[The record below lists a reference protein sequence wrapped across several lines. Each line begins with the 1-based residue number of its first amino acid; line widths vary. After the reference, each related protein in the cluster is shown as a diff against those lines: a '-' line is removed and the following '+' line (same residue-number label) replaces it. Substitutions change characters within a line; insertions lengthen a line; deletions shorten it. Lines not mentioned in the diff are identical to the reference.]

1 MNSIKFATIILIS
14 AWTVACN
21 NGENHNQIIT
31 PKTPQELKAELKEIE
46 RNNPLDYLH
55 CKDVILQPQTKL
67 VKKETFFKSA
77 VYEDD
82 GALIV
87 GSITNNAT
95 LATYKDVVIK
105 VSYYSQTE
113 TVIKTKS
120 YVLYEYYKPNTTNY
134 FSIKVYPP
142 KAYVNFGIK
151 IKDAK
156 AVY

>member
-1 MNSIKFATIILIS
+1 MALSSLLIS
-14 AWTVACN
+14 CSSDIRHE
-21 NGENHNQIIT
+21 ENI
-31 PKTPQELKAELKEIE
+31 PKTPEELKAELKNLEN
-46 RNNPLDYLH
+46 NNPLGYLSYN
-55 CKDVILQPQTKL
+55 DVTLQPQKKL

-82 GALIV
+82 GALIL

-95 LATYKDVVIK
+95 LATYKDIVIK

-113 TVIKTKS
+113 TLIKTKS
-120 YVLYEYYKPNTTNY
+120 YVLYEYYKPNTLNY
-134 FSIKVYPP
+134 FSFKVYPP

-151 IKDAK
+151 IKAAK